1 VLQAFE
7 GGVRS
12 KLTQRHMCMVLQCFV
27 VRFSLDLFP
36 LLVTSIQTKIMYY

>member
-1 VLQAFE
+1 VLQALE

-27 VRFSLDLFP
+27 VRFSLDLSP
-36 LLVTSIQTKIMYY
+36 LLVTSVQTMIMYY

>member
-1 VLQAFE
+1 MLQAFE

-12 KLTQRHMCMVLQCFV
+12 KLTQRQMGMVLQCFV